1 MKGVFI
7 KFPVYSDA
15 SPPRPGSEG
24 ELKPSHSAHL
34 RPLRRGG
41 SRVGISES
49 QAENQVEKAPVFGV
63 QTSVGDPE

>member
-1 MKGVFI
+1 MKGVFT

-41 SRVGISES
+41 SRMGISEG
-49 QAENQVEKAPVFGV
+49 QAENQVEKAPVLGV
-63 QTSVGDPE
+63 QAFLSDPG